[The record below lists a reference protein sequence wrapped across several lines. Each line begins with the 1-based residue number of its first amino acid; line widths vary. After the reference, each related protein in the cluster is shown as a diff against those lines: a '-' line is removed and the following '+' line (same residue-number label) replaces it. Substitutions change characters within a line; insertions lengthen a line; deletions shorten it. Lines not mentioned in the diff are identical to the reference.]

1 MNPHSPAIEAPPAN
15 PDLESCL
22 LDIRRQ
28 HYQMVDLIDAIE
40 VILAGPQ
47 PGNNIAKDPGA
58 VEGYYGLCETASR
71 ESNKARMIVGRL
83 QTLRGMLSPS
93 EFSEVDKPSYT
104 RGTVTGGVT
113 LGLGDYLR

>member
-1 MNPHSPAIEAPPAN
+1 MSLYPSTAPEAPPAN

-28 HYQMVDLIDAIE
+28 HYQMVELIDVIE
-40 VILAGPQ
+40 GILAGPQ
-47 PGNNIAKDPGA
+47 PGEAKDKSA

-71 ESNKARMIVGRL
+71 ESSKARMIVGRL

-93 EFSEVDKPSYT
+93 EFSEVDEPSYT

-113 LGLGDYLR
+113 LGPGDYLR